1 MAWDEE
7 RARYLTRKGEQAMRR
22 LGAETHEAPEGLSAR
37 MEVLM
42 AEKRAAYECR
52 NIERYE
58 AAIRAIVRQARA
70 L

>member
-1 MAWDEE
+1 
-7 RARYLTRKGEQAMRR
+7 MRR

-52 NIERYE
+52 NMERYE
-58 AAIRAIVRQARA
+58 AAVRAIVRQARS